1 MRQDF
6 GDESAKQT
14 ARQHARQDAAEQ
26 SEIAG
31 QNFPYAAAAVA
42 TPDERDAATSTP
54 IKIIDQPTGLR
65 FLRGRA
71 SGSAPSS
78 AGGGWFAAGSDNSNE
93 SGVRK
98 DVPA

>member
-1 MRQDF
+1 VRQDF

-42 TPDERDAATSTP
+42 TPDQRDADRNQHADKDHRP
-54 IKIIDQPTGLR
+54 ADRLALLARPRLGLGAVIGRRRLVCSR
-65 FLRGRA
+65 F
-71 SGSAPSS
+71 
-78 AGGGWFAAGSDNSNE
+78 
-93 SGVRK
+93 
-98 DVPA
+98 